1 MRIER
6 GLSLFFYG
14 LKVHLFLFE
23 SHSIDSLEQIDYP
36 NNTEFDKM
44 RWYFFSC

>member
-1 MRIER
+1 MCIER

-23 SHSIDSLEQIDYP
+23 SHSIYSLEQIDYP